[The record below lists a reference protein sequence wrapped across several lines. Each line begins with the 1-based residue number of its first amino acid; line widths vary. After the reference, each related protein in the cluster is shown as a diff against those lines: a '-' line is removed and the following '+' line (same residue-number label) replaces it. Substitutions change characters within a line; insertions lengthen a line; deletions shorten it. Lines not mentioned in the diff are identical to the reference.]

1 MLCVWIFFHSGLT
14 ICTFYSSSEKG
25 PKCSHRGRLDNKTQA
40 DINPKCTTTKEK
52 YKNEDEPEAKVGTLR
67 THEEQRTQE
76 RQGETD
82 ESVKSKGKA
91 QTGKRQRR
99 EMKGKHDT

>member
-1 MLCVWIFFHSGLT
+1 MLGVWIFFHSGLT
-14 ICTFYSSSEKG
+14 VCTFYSSSEKG

-40 DINPKCTTTKEK
+40 GINPKCTTTKEK
-52 YKNEDEPEAKVGTLR
+52 YKTEDEPEAKVGTLR

-76 RQGETD
+76 TQGETD

-91 QTGKRQRR
+91 QTGKRQRQ
-99 EMKGKHDT
+99 EMKGRT